1 MSLTNNQKLELIN
14 SIEIANW
21 ASTSEKRPFAYTYDN
36 KETRKILYKLGMKEE
51 EINFECYRGCAVLDL
66 ISIGLKY
73 ANCFSKE
80 RGFYNEEIIRQEL
93 F

>member
-1 MSLTNNQKLELIN
+1 MT
-14 SIEIANW
+14 
-21 ASTSEKRPFAYTYDN
+21 
-36 KETRKILYKLGMKEE
+36 EE